1 MKTHPTIAE
10 TIALM
15 FLLTLFISACNP
27 STTILNVSYDPT
39 REFFTEYNLIF
50 ARQWKQEHQEAILV
64 SQSHGGSGKQARSV
78 IDGIPADIV
87 TLALAHD
94 IDAIA
99 QSGLTDKAWQ
109 SRLPFN
115 SAPYTSTIVFVVRKG
130 NPKKI
135 YSWDDLIRDDIR
147 VVMPNP
153 ITSGG
158 ARLAYLA
165 AWGHAKL
172 TRQGDQKAIRDY
184 MRALYAN
191 VPILDTSARAS
202 AMSFVERGQGDVL
215 LAWEN
220 EALLLMRYH
229 SQEVDI
235 ITPPYS
241 ILAEPVVAVIDRVV
255 NRRGTRAIAE
265 AYLQGLYTEEAQEA
279 AARHYYR
286 PRSQA
291 VLERYRHQ
299 FAELR
304 LFTLEEMFGTWE
316 SVHRTHFAP
325 NGEFEKILK
334 TNSLADSRDLRR

>member
-1 MKTHPTIAE
+1 METRASRSYPREPIPRRIGKTSPIRHR
-10 TIALM
+10 
-15 FLLTLFISACNP
+15 C
-27 STTILNVSYDPT
+27 
-39 REFFTEYNLIF
+39 
-50 ARQWKQEHQEAILV
+50 
-64 SQSHGGSGKQARSV
+64 
-78 IDGIPADIV
+78 IPADVV

-94 IDAIA
+94 INAIA
-99 QSGLTDKAWQ
+99 QAGLTDKAWQ
-109 SRLPFN
+109 SRLPYN

-158 ARLAYLA
+158 ARWAYLA
-165 AWGHAKL
+165 AWGQAEI
-172 TRQGDQKAIRDY
+172 TRQGNIEAIRDY
-184 MRALYAN
+184 MKALYAN

-202 AMSFVERGQGDVL
+202 AMSFIERGQGDVL
-215 LAWEN
+215 VAWEN
-220 EALLLMRYH
+220 EALLLMRH
-229 SQEVDI
+229 HREEVDI

-241 ILAEPVVAVIDRVV
+241 IHAEPVVAVIDRVV

-265 AYLQGLYTEEAQEA
+265 AYLKGLYTEEAQEA

-299 FAELR
+299 FAEIR

-316 SVHRTHFAP
+316 SVHHTHFAP

-334 TNSLADSRDLRR
+334 SISSADDAGFT